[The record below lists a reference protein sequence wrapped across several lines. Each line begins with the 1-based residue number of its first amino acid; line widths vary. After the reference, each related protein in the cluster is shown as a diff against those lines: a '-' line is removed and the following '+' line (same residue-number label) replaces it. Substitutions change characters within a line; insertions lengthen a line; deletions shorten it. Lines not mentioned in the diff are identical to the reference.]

1 MTRDY
6 KQKPAPNSKG
16 MSWMTLFVGLLTGLV
31 IGLGIA
37 LAVAWY
43 VNKLPNPF
51 AQKPNTPAPGRPDP
65 SRPEA
70 PKAESPAS
78 RKSGAASDT
87 ASDQKTPGKTD
98 AKLAKAED
106 GKPRFDFYKI
116 LPGTEEPLTE
126 QDLKRGDQKSA
137 PSRDVY
143 FLQAGAFQN
152 AADADN
158 MKARLALMGMEAS
171 IQTVAVPDKGMLH
184 RVRVGPFGSLDEL
197 NKVKSSLKQNG
208 VQSTP
213 IKIGEAQSR

>member
-6 KQKPAPNSKG
+6 KPKPARSSKG
-16 MSWMTLFVGLLTGLV
+16 MSWMSLLVGLLAGLV

-43 VNKLPNPF
+43 VNKMPNPF
-51 AQKPNTPAPGRPDP
+51 AQKPNGGSTNRPDTGK
-65 SRPEA
+65 PESIKIEPTVPA
-70 PKAESPAS
+70 KPEPKAEAKLEPQ
-78 RKSGAASDT
+78 AA
-87 ASDQKTPGKTD
+87 GKTD
-98 AKLAKAED
+98 PKLAKNED

-116 LPGTEEPLTE
+116 LPGAEETLSD
-126 QDLKRGDQKSA
+126 QDLKRANQK
-137 PSRDVY
+137 PSLSKDIY
-143 FLQAGAFQN
+143 FLQAGAFQS

-184 RVRVGPFGSLDEL
+184 RVRVGPFASVDEL
-197 NKVKSSLKQNG
+197 NRARSSLKQNG

-213 IKIGEAQSR
+213 IKVSEGPAR